1 MDTTFVRIDRFG
13 FGVSLALL
21 DHVCLSQAMNQPY
34 YPDLVFSL
42 SELLDNGV
50 AQHADLISELS
61 AASSG
66 EAQLKESLVSI
77 SKARTVVCVCVYYH
91 GGT

>member
-1 MDTTFVRIDRFG
+1 
-13 FGVSLALL
+13 
-21 DHVCLSQAMNQPY
+21 MNQPY

-50 AQHADLISELS
+50 AQHAELISELS

-66 EAQLKESLVSI
+66 EAQLKESLVNI
-77 SKARTVVCVCVYYH
+77 SKARTVVCVGLLHVCRRRLIVLCKGKYS
-91 GGT
+91 